1 MIWPKILRT
10 AGVLLIALGIG
21 FCGGLILYQYL
32 HCADFWQN
40 SYKSSQYASAL
51 EYFFAVSKGAIIISL
66 FGGAIPVIAGIHL
79 LARSR

>member
-1 MIWPKILRT
+1 MIWSKVLRIV
-10 AGVLLIALGIG
+10 GFLLIALGIG

-40 SYKSSQYASAL
+40 SHKSAEYASAL

-79 LARSR
+79 LDKSR

>member
-1 MIWPKILRT
+1 MIRPKILRT
-10 AGVLLIALGIG
+10 AGVLLITLGIG

-40 SYKSSQYASAL
+40 SHKSAQYASAL

-79 LARSR
+79 LVRSR